1 MMADDALEPEAVGG
15 RRRKVHG
22 RWQGGYRVELAVRD
36 GRFTLTSDEGPEEG
50 GTDTGPMPSELLFS
64 SLASCFA
71 MAIAWVAKKRRQ
83 DLPDLEVIVTWGYDV
98 SQRWYDHVQIEA
110 MSSLATSAPAEFE
123 LLVQRATDVCWVSR
137 TMKQGVPIAVRAST
151 LRR

>member
-1 MMADDALEPEAVGG
+1 MTDEARAPEAAAA

-83 DLPDLEVIVTWGYDV
+83 VLPDLEVIVTWANDV
-98 SQRWYDHVQIEA
+98 SQRSYDHVQIEA
-110 MSSLATSAPAEFE
+110 MSSMATTAPEEFE

-137 TMKQGVPIAVRAST
+137 SLKQGIPIAVRAST
-151 LRR
+151 LQR

>member
-1 MMADDALEPEAVGG
+1 MADEAREAEAAA
-15 RRRKVHG
+15 RRRTVHG
-22 RWQGGYRVELAVRD
+22 RWQGDYRVELVVRE
-36 GRFTLTSDEGPEEG
+36 GRFKLASDEGPEEG

-71 MAIAWVAKKRRQ
+71 MAIAWVAKRRRQ
-83 DLPDLEVIVTWGYDV
+83 VLPDLEVIVTWGYDV
-98 SQRWYDHVQIEA
+98 SQRWYDHVEIEA
-110 MSSLATSAPAEFE
+110 MSSMATTAPEEFE

-151 LRR
+151 LQR

>member
-1 MMADDALEPEAVGG
+1 MADDAREQEAAA
-15 RRRKVHG
+15 RRRKIHG
-22 RWQGGYRVELAVRD
+22 RWQGGYRVELTVRD

-71 MAIAWVAKKRRQ
+71 MAIEWVAKKRHHV
-83 DLPDLEVIVTWGYDV
+83 LPDLEVIVTWGYDV

-110 MSSLATSAPAEFE
+110 MSSMATTAPEEFE

-137 TMKQGVPIAVRAST
+137 TMKHGVPISVRAST
-151 LRR
+151 LQR